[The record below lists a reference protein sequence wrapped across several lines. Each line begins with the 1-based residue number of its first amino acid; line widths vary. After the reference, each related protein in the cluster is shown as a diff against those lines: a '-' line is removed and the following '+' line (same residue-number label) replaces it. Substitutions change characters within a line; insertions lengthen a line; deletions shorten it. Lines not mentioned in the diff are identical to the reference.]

1 MSRLKVQ
8 GHVGLVRDNISKA
21 VINTNKEDYQDYMRR
36 AKARETQRD
45 SLTFSIS
52 PNPLK
57 TQRLF
62 IHSSGSGEKHIEIY
76 NVLGE
81 KKFETQTYEESIILE
96 NLETGIYVFY
106 LKQDNQKRYKRLV
119 IH

>member
-1 MSRLKVQ
+1 MKKSILLCALFLIFSLNANLLDKSKEKFT
-8 GHVGLVRDNISKA
+8 LVSQ
-21 VINTNKEDYQDYMRR
+21 T
-36 AKARETQRD
+36 ETQSD

-62 IHSSGSGEKHIEIY
+62 IHSNGSGEKHIEIY

>member
-1 MSRLKVQ
+1 MKNSIILCALFLIFSFKANLLDKSKEKFT
-8 GHVGLVRDNISKA
+8 LVSQK
-21 VINTNKEDYQDYMRR
+21 
-36 AKARETQRD
+36 ETQKD

-57 TQRLF
+57 TKRLY
-62 IHSSGSGEKHIEIY
+62 IQSSGSGEKHIEIY
-76 NVLGE
+76 NVLDE

-96 NLETGIYVFY
+96 NLETDIYVFY
-106 LKQDNQKRYKRLV
+106 LKQDNQKRYKRPV

>member
-1 MSRLKVQ
+1 MKKSILLCALFLIFSLNANLLDNSKEKFT
-8 GHVGLVRDNISKA
+8 LVSQK
-21 VINTNKEDYQDYMRR
+21 
-36 AKARETQRD
+36 ETQRD

-62 IHSSGSGEKHIEIY
+62 IHSNGSGEKHIEIY